1 MTAPKIYT
9 SFDTETN
16 AKLDQLFADW
26 TLADNRAAAYDYGN
40 MDVLYYEDGQR
51 RTMSAQPIVD
61 EADNLARQYDAL
73 LANAKK
79 TRQPHQITAGVYY
92 STLRFDTAENALKF
106 ATAVNGELD
115 GRTVTTQAAL
125 VDIDRALIRNDIFG
139 GMIRGRSFSPVNMPA
154 FLRMRTAG
162 GAQ

>member
-1 MTAPKIYT
+1 MTRHNE
-9 SFDTETN
+9 FDPETN
-16 AKLDQLFADW
+16 AKLNALFVEW
-26 TLADNRAAAYDYGN
+26 QLADNRAAAYDYGN

-51 RTMSAQPIVD
+51 RTMSSQPIAD
-61 EADNLARQYDAL
+61 EADNAARLYDTL

-79 TRQPHQITAGVYY
+79 HRQPHQITAGVYN
-92 STLRFDTAENALKF
+92 STLRFDTPENALKF
-106 ATAVNGELD
+106 ATAVNGEID

-139 GMIRGRSFSPVNMPA
+139 GMIRARSFSPVNMPA